1 MSPGAWGLRPWPCC
15 RSGSGRGSVPCWS
28 KPESPRSANDAV
40 RSVVLGHPEYYPRFG
55 FAPASSRG
63 LSCQWDG
70 VPYEAFMVLV
80 LDECVMAGVSG
91 VARYRG
97 EFDQAM

>member
-1 MSPGAWGLRPWPCC
+1 
-15 RSGSGRGSVPCWS
+15 
-28 KPESPRSANDAV
+28 
-40 RSVVLGHPEYYPRFG
+40 
-55 FAPASSRG
+55 
-63 LSCQWDG
+63 
-70 VPYEAFMVLV
+70 VPYEALMVLV